1 MSHRGGLRERLARL
15 RGSTVTDDLSDYRGP
30 LADIGRLE
38 PELRALGDL
47 DLTARAQALRAEAR
61 GGRSLDEIQVRA
73 YALVREVARRVLGMR
88 PFDEQVVAALALHR
102 GAVVEM
108 QTGEGKTL
116 AAVMPVYLNAL
127 TGRGLHVLT
136 FNDYL
141 ARRDA
146 EWMGPIYR
154 ALDLSVDWIDGGR
167 ARAARR
173 PPCTPRRTLRTAHG
187 ARLCQPLEPL
197 AAA

>member
-15 RGSTVTDDLSDYRGP
+15 RGSTVTDDLSDYQGP

-38 PELRALGDL
+38 PELQALGEL
-47 DLTARAQALRAEAR
+47 DLTARAHALRAEAR
-61 GGRSLDEIQVRA
+61 GGRPLDEIQARA
-73 YALVREVARRVLGMR
+73 YALVREVARRVLGLR
-88 PFDEQVVAALALHR
+88 PFDVQVLAALALHR
-102 GAVVEM
+102 GAAVEM

-116 AAVMPVYLNAL
+116 AAVMPAYLNAL

-146 EWMGPIYR
+146 ECIVPI
-154 ALDLSVDWIDGGR
+154 
-167 ARAARR
+167 
-173 PPCTPRRTLRTAHG
+173 
-187 ARLCQPLEPL
+187 
-197 AAA
+197 